1 MVPVL
6 VLAIIAAAL
15 IKSLMSVVGRDEAG
29 GQASPTA
36 DFASAQAYDPTVE
49 SRASVND
56 DVRAFLLPA
65 VAEPAPFEQASFEYA
80 SFEYAS
86 FERAGRTVTD
96 ANES

>member
-15 IKSLMSVVGRDEAG
+15 IKSLMSVVGHDEAES
-29 GQASPTA
+29 QASPTA
-36 DFASAQAYDPTVE
+36 DFAPAQAYDPTME
-49 SRASVND
+49 LRASVND

-65 VAEPAPFEQASFEYA
+65 VAEPAPFEQAAFEHA
-80 SFEYAS
+80 SFEQ
-86 FERAGRTVTD
+86 AGSAVTD